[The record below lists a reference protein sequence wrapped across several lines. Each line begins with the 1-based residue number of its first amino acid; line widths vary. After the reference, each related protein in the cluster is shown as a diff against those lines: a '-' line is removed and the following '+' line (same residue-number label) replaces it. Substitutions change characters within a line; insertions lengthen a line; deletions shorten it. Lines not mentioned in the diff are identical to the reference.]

1 MLPLHPNSTSN
12 KSRANLATEGD
23 EFLSPMNS
31 VNQFNFNQSSNNDS
45 DNDEFVSA
53 KGSFT
58 APKLRSLRGSKISSK
73 MSSISSHNRLKS

>member
-1 MLPLHPNSTSN
+1 MNSTSN

-23 EFLSPMNS
+23 EFLSPMS
-31 VNQFNFNQSSNNDS
+31 SANQFNFNQSDNNES

-73 MSSISSHNRLKS
+73 LSSLSSHRRLQS